1 MSLLNTLQGLL
12 ISLRIKNN
20 GPVVANKAL
29 QDPVSSHFSDLIPP
43 TVPLL
48 CHCHTGLLIVTQTH
62 QEDSYPRAFAFTIF
76 STCMLSPQISILFAF
91 LLHDDVC
98 PHVTFSERSSLS
110 TLLKKKKKQNSTFP
124 STSCPISLCPCTLLY
139 LSLERSS
146 PFDTLRI

>member
-110 TLLKKKKKQNSTFP
+110 TLLKKKTTKQ
-124 STSCPISLCPCTLLY
+124 Y
-139 LSLERSS
+139 LSLHLLPHLSLS
-146 PFDTLRI
+146 LYPALSFFGAFITL